1 MQTSRSILQRFGWN
15 VRRSALP
22 ASTLRA
28 VRLIQ
33 RPSIW
38 LREPPPA
45 FITARLQHQVPA
57 RSFSTSP
64 TVRQEST
71 HTASSETQP
80 PRRDV
85 PSYEMRFTCKKCMTP
100 QTHRMSKQAYHHGTV
115 LATCPG
121 CKNRHLIADHLKV
134 RYEENLS
141 ILELRTNN

>member
-1 MQTSRSILQRFGWN
+1 MQTSRSFLQLFARNGG
-15 VRRSALP
+15 RSALP

-28 VRLIQ
+28 VRRIQ

-38 LREPPPA
+38 LAQPPPA
-45 FITARLQHQVPA
+45 IITARLQHQVTA
-57 RSFSTSP
+57 RPFSTNP
-64 TVRQEST
+64 TVRQEPT
-71 HTASSETQP
+71 YTASSET
-80 PRRDV
+80 RRDV

-134 RYEENLS
+134 RCEQPF
-141 ILELRTNN
+141 